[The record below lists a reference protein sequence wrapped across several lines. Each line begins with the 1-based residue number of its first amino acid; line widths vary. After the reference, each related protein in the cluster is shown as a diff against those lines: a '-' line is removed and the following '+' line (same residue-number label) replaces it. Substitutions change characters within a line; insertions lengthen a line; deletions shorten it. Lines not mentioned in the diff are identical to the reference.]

1 MPAGMSGWL
10 LLSASLSWRL
20 PNANCGVWSLLFHNC
35 ITLGKESNLEERQ
48 VLCFR
53 KHLLLSRLHRGRS
66 KEQSRTLC
74 VPTTY
79 AALRIQKGS
88 PKRPGPLYEG
98 GFFSVH
104 VHLQSNPTASGP
116 RGPSQSKTDTWL
128 AQAFKQE
135 AGAFQGKATSSK
147 SQNSSAGEVAFTSC
161 SASFRPMPMGQL
173 ASEKEKHGHV
183 F

>member
-1 MPAGMSGWL
+1 MALAFGQPKLALTKRELWCLESGACFSITAL
-10 LLSASLSWRL
+10 HSAKKAISKSAKFFASESTYYCRDYIVDAQRNNQGPYASLRL
-20 PNANCGVWSLLFHNC
+20 MRPCEF
-35 ITLGKESNLEERQ
+35 KE
-48 VLCFR
+48 
-53 KHLLLSRLHRGRS
+53 
-66 KEQSRTLC
+66 
-74 VPTTY
+74 
-79 AALRIQKGS
+79 GS
-88 PKRPGPLYEG
+88 PKRPGPLY
-98 GFFSVH
+98 

-173 ASEKEKHGHV
+173 SEKEKHGHV